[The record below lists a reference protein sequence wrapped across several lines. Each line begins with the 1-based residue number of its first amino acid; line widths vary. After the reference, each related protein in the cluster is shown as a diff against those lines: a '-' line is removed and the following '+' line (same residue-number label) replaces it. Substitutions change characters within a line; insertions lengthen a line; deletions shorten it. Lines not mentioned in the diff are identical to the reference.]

1 VTADVDATIYDLDGT
16 LARLVV
22 NWNAVAEELLAY
34 YDDAGVEVEATGVWA
49 CYDRAVGTE
58 HEELVE
64 EIIASHER
72 EGARRS
78 RRLRHADRLLA
89 DDRPAAVC
97 SLNSETACH
106 IALDRHDL
114 ADRVSAV
121 VGRDSVAGRKPD
133 PGPLVAT
140 AEALGVDVER
150 ALFVGD
156 SERDELAADRAG
168 MPFEY
173 VGDGPTDE

>member
-22 NWNAVAEELLAY
+22 NWKTVAEDVYEY
-34 YDDAGVEVEATGVWA
+34 YGEVGVETDAAGVWEG
-49 CYDRAVGTE
+49 YDRAVGTE
-58 HEELVE
+58 HEAKVN

-78 RRLRHADRLLA
+78 RRLPHADRLLA
-89 DDRPAAVC
+89 DEHPVAVC
-97 SLNSETACH
+97 SLNSEEACH
-106 IALDRHDL
+106 VALEDHDL
-114 ADRVSAV
+114 AEAVSV
-121 VGRDSVAGRKPD
+121 VIGRDSVPGRKPD

-140 AEALGVDVER
+140 AEALGVDVDR

-156 SERDELAADRAG
+156 SRRDEVAAERAG

-173 VGDGPTDE
+173 VGDGPTDD